1 MARKPKPRREQ
12 CSATSKQTGERC
24 RASCDPGATV
34 CRVHGGATAAAK
46 AAAQRRVQNEA
57 ARKYV
62 ATYGLPVDV
71 KPMQALV
78 DELRRTAGHVAWL
91 GELIAGLPHEDVA
104 SDGGAPF
111 DGLVQHP
118 GSGLVQVLPG
128 VGGGIT
134 VAASVWVE
142 LYQRE
147 RKHLVDVSAT
157 LVKLGFAEREVRI
170 LEFQASA
177 FVTALRSIF
186 TDLGMLDDPRVPDV
200 VERRLR
206 ELSVEAP
213 SQVRS

>member
-1 MARKPKPRREQ
+1 MARKSKPVRAQ

-46 AAAQRRVQNEA
+46 AAAQRRVQDGEA
-57 ARKYV
+57 RAAV
-62 ATYGLPVDV
+62 ATYGLPVDIE
-71 KPMQALV
+71 PMDALLQ
-78 DELRRTAGHVAWL
+78 ELRRTAGHVAWL
-91 GELIAGLPHEDVA
+91 GSLIASLPHEDVA
-104 SDGGAPF
+104 D
-111 DGLVQHP
+111 DEMRLVKHA

-128 VGGGIT
+128 AGGGIT
-134 VAASVWVE
+134 VAPSVWVG
-142 LYQRE
+142 LYQAE

-177 FVTALRSIF
+177 FVGALRSIF

-206 ELSVEAP
+206 ELSVDAP
-213 SQVRS
+213 SRVKP